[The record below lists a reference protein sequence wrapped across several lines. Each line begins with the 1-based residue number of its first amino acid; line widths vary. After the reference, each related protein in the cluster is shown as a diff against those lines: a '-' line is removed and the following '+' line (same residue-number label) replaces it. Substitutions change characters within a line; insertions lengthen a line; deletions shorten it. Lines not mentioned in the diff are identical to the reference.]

1 MNLPEKVIGVALLGL
16 MALISWN
23 LVSTINLQKELLKMQ
38 HDQKHMHEDIEEQI
52 KKIIKKLKKKANR

>member
-52 KKIIKKLKKKANR
+52 KKIIKKLKKTANR

>member
-23 LVSTINLQKELLKMQ
+23 LVSTINPQKELLKMQ
-38 HDQKHMHEDIEEQI
+38 HDQTHMHEDIEEQHV
-52 KKIIKKLKKKANR
+52 

>member
-23 LVSTINLQKELLKMQ
+23 LVSTINLQKELLKIQ

-52 KKIIKKLKKKANR
+52 KKIIKKAKL